1 MEQLITTLQD
11 AAIAVACSAITAL
24 AAYAVS
30 YLYKLRKKA
39 QAETEKIEDEHSQE
53 FINNILDRAYDTL
66 SICIDKME
74 VTIVKSLKETNE
86 DGKLTEEDG
95 KKVAED
101 AINLFYEIVDQDVS
115 QGLELIVKDAKQ
127 YLLTLVDSMVLEKKT
142 ELLKSGVN
150 PGVTTGSVPTE
161 QALLNS

>member
-1 MEQLITTLQD
+1 MEQLIATLQD

-39 QAETEKIEDEHSQE
+39 QAETDKIEDEHTQE
-53 FINNILDRAYDTL
+53 FINSILDKTYDTL

-74 VTIVKSLKETNE
+74 VTLVKSLKRANE
-86 DGKLTEEDG
+86 DGKLTKEDG
-95 KKVAED
+95 KRVADE
-101 AINLFYEIVDQDVS
+101 AIQLFYEIADQEVS
-115 QGLELIVKDAKQ
+115 QGLESVVKDAQQ
-127 YLLTLVDSMVLEKKT
+127 YLLTLVDSMVLEKKKD
-142 ELLKSGVN
+142 LLKSGVN

>member
-1 MEQLITTLQD
+1 MEQLIATLQD
-11 AAIAVACSAITAL
+11 AVITVACAAITAL

-39 QAETEKIEDEHSQE
+39 QSETDKIEDEHTQQLV
-53 FINNILDRAYDTL
+53 NDILDRTYDTL

-74 VTIVKSLKETNE
+74 VTIVKSLKRANE
-86 DGKLTEEDG
+86 DGKLTKEDG
-95 KKVAED
+95 KKVADE
-101 AINLFYEIVDQDVS
+101 AVKLFYEIADQDVS
-115 QGLELIVKDAKQ
+115 QGLELVVKDVKQ
-127 YLLTLVDSMVLEKKT
+127 YLLTLVDSMVLEKKK

-161 QALLNS
+161 HALLNS